1 VRQAPLLTQG
11 LHAQDRT
18 FLQAL
23 ISLTVADPG
32 FLVATGSTLAGSA
45 SAVLN
50 NETLRLM
57 QSLIE
62 LDAKYIAAGAGKA
75 PIADKQRYKVA
86 RQQII
91 TQLKNATGP
100 MQKLLFKGQSVEEAT
115 RLRRPGH
122 TTPINS
128 HIAQHSAHLR
138 RLATVAK
145 GGGVLLA
152 GVGLTASCLEIGR
165 TADRH
170 QKNLIFVEEV
180 GSTIAGV
187 VAGAAAGALGLFLV
201 SNPLGWGVAIA
212 LGTAGGFGAMGVGKG
227 FRFLYDRYGNRV
239 DLVNATNVDWLCR

>member
-1 VRQAPLLTQG
+1 MLTQG
-11 LHAQDRT
+11 LNAQDRT

-75 PIADKQRYKVA
+75 PNADKQRYKVA

-91 TQLKNATGP
+91 TQLKNATGR
-100 MQKLLFKGQSVEEAT
+100 MQKLLFNGQSVDEAL

-122 TTPINS
+122 ATPISS
-128 HIAQHSAHLR
+128 HVAQHSAHLR
-138 RLATVAK
+138 RLAMRAK

-152 GVGLTASCLEIGR
+152 GVGVTAACLEIGR

-170 QKNLIFVEEV
+170 QKNLIFVEELASTAV
-180 GSTIAGV
+180 GLGVGVLAG
-187 VAGAAAGALGLFLV
+187 GLGLFLV
-201 SNPLGWGVAIA
+201 SNPLGWGVAVA
-212 LGTAGGFGAMGVGKG
+212 LGAAGGYGAMVTGKLVSN
-227 FRFLYDRYGNRV
+227 LYDRNSNRV
-239 DLVNATNVDWLCR
+239 DLVAATKIDWLCR